1 MMKASKLIL
10 LIPLFF
16 LMACSAAY
24 DQVKEMDIKNPNT
37 FQQHLLNNYKINASF
52 EAEKMHDWNSAKLY
66 SEKALRALD
75 GENIYPEE
83 ITYWKLPTKIAQDI
97 SSSYYNLL
105 SIYDEAII
113 KNPKSLAKAISSLDC
128 WAEQEEEKWQTWDID
143 KCKNDFHTAMHDIYN
158 FLTEEDEKKEVT
170 KVNEKEA
177 EEEVRK
183 GFHCLSDWNGSHSAV
198 VKFTKEQLRDPKSFE
213 HDKTLVW
220 PVSSDGTHQLVM
232 QYRAKNGFGGMTAGV
247 VKAFYSNS
255 DCKATIKSID

>member
-1 MMKASKLIL
+1 MFKLIGKLIKWSIYIGVGSAL
-10 LIPLFF
+10 LLFV
-16 LMACSAAY
+16 LIDTPVETVS
-24 DQVKEMDIKNPNT
+24 Q
-37 FQQHLLNNYKINASF
+37 
-52 EAEKMHDWNSAKLY
+52 
-66 SEKALRALD
+66 
-75 GENIYPEE
+75 EE
-83 ITYWKLPTKIAQDI
+83 ITKEKL
-97 SSSYYNLL
+97 L
-105 SIYDEAII
+105 
-113 KNPKSLAKAISSLDC
+113 
-128 WAEQEEEKWQTWDID
+128 
-143 KCKNDFHTAMHDIYN
+143 
-158 FLTEEDEKKEVT
+158 V
-170 KVNEKEA
+170 EKEA